1 MTSTKKNRNS
11 GPPPPITELT
21 MEQDLK
27 LRQIHDA
34 LKRPE
39 TSRDDIIIL
48 LMALQEQC
56 YVLSNC
62 VTNLLQKWP
71 KHEEHVPIRTGE
83 GISIHI
89 WDQQQPKPPI
99 QKQAE
104 ESDS

>member
-1 MTSTKKNRNS
+1 
-11 GPPPPITELT
+11 

-34 LKRPE
+34 LKKPE
-39 TSRDDIIIL
+39 TSREDIIIL

-62 VTNLLQKWP
+62 VTNLLAKWP
-71 KHEEHVPIRTGE
+71 KHEEHVPIRTSE